1 MAVAY
6 ADPVEPDRPGPP
18 PPHPHVVQFYDDAAF
33 LADAIARYVG
43 GGLTEGAPAVLI
55 ARPEHRQT
63 VLERLAALAMDVD
76 GARASG
82 RLVLLD
88 AEDTLAR
95 FMIDGAPDRLRF
107 QEVVGTLVESLAGRG
122 GGTLRA
128 YGEMVDVLWRDG
140 RPDAALALEQMWN
153 ELAARLPFTLVCA
166 YSLAS
171 FPRADDA
178 DGFQRVC
185 RAHTHVVPSE
195 QFISVPGEEDRLREV
210 SILQQRTRALE
221 AEVARRRELEEALRE
236 SRAALVEALDREQ
249 AARRD
254 AEQANRAKDEFLAML
269 GHELRNPLAPITT
282 ALQLA
287 RLRGTESHEMSVIER
302 QVGSMVRMVDD
313 LLDVSRILR
322 GKLELRMER
331 LEIAE
336 AAAEALEVVSPML
349 ERRRQSVQ
357 LHVPRTGCAV
367 IGDRARLAQVLTN
380 LLTNASKYSEVET
393 CVSISARAAGGVVEV
408 RVRDQGV
415 GIEPAM
421 LERVFEPFVQQPQSI
436 DRSQGGLG
444 IGLSIVRNVIRLH
457 GGEVTARSGGPG
469 QGSEITVTLP
479 VAAPVEVEASE
490 AAAAVPAAQAS
501 AAERVRVLVVD
512 DNEDAATLLA
522 EALGALGYE
531 VRVAH
536 DGPSALRVA
545 AEHRPQ
551 VGLLDLGLPVM
562 DGYELAA
569 RVRGEDWGREVRL
582 VALTGYGRDKDRA
595 LSLEIGFDEH
605 VVKPI
610 NLSTLQRLLAELT
623 APRR

>member
-1 MAVAY
+1 MAVVF
-6 ADPVEPDRPGPP
+6 ADPVEPDRPTPP
-18 PPHPHVVQFYDDAAF
+18 PPHSHVVQFYDDAAF
-33 LADAIARYVG
+33 LADAITRYIG
-43 GGLTEGAPAVLI
+43 DGITAGHPAVLI
-55 ARPEHRQT
+55 ARPEHRKA
-63 VLERLAALAMDVD
+63 VLDRLGSQPLDVERLCAA
-76 GARASG
+76 GH
-82 RLVLLD
+82 LVLLD
-88 AEDTLAR
+88 AEETLAR

-107 QEVVGTLVESLAGRG
+107 EEVVGTLVEELGRRGAG
-122 GGTLRA
+122 TPRA
-128 YGEMVDVLWRDG
+128 YGEMVDILWQQG
-140 RPDAALALEQMWN
+140 KPEAALALEEMWN
-153 ELAARLPFTLVCA
+153 GLAGRLSFTLLCG
-166 YSLAS
+166 YSLAN
-171 FPRADDA
+171 FPRADDGE
-178 DGFQRVC
+178 GFARVC
-185 RAHTHVVPSE
+185 RAHTHVVPAEPFSG
-195 QFISVPGEEDRLREV
+195 VREEDRLREV

-221 AEVARRRELEEALRE
+221 AEVSRRRELEDALRE
-236 SRAALVEALDREQ
+236 SRAALVDALDREQ

-287 RLRGTESHEMSVIER
+287 RLRGTESHELSVIER

-349 ERRRQSVQ
+349 ERRRQTVQ
-357 LHVPRTGCAV
+357 LDVPRSGCAV
-367 IGDRARLAQVLTN
+367 VGDRARLAQVITN

-393 CVSISARAAGGVVEV
+393 CVAISARAVDGKVEV

-415 GIEPAM
+415 GIDPAM

-436 DRSQGGLG
+436 ERSQGGLG

-457 GGEVTARSGGPG
+457 GGEVTARSAGPG
-469 QGSEITVTLP
+469 KGSEITLTLP
-479 VAAPVEVEASE
+479 VAAPVEVAARSVAAVVPGAQTS
-490 AAAAVPAAQAS
+490 AAAP
-501 AAERVRVLVVD
+501 VRVLVVD

-545 AEHRPQ
+545 AEHRPH

-562 DGYELAA
+562 DGYELAS
-569 RVRGEDWGREVRL
+569 RVRAEDWGKGVRL

-610 NLSTLQRLLAELT
+610 NLSTLQRLLADLT
-623 APRR
+623 VPS